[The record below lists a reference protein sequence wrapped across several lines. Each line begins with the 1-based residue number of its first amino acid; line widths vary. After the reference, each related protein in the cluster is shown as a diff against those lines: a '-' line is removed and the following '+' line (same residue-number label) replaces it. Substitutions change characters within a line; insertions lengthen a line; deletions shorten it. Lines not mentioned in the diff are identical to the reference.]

1 MTSLHHALIRK
12 FHTMNYPSF
21 LKRNPTGL
29 FQICSKDIYDIQEF
43 SIERIIR
50 FIISL
55 TTGLLAAVELGSIN
69 IIYPFTAAFI
79 YAFSV
84 IIAKPIGKM
93 SERYSNNIRESEKR
107 LTRVFFDLVDHFTL
121 LKSFGRI
128 GDRIHAFEQENNT
141 FNETTVR
148 SKICL
153 NFYKTLTRV
162 INSVAPVLIVCISI
176 PSFASGTITAGQLVT
191 AVSLVSTL
199 CVPIQNFGDIYLSIK
214 KTWFKIK
221 EIDEVL
227 CEKDEQQMEV
237 SENLLHGDI
246 SFNNVSYRI
255 NDVNILSNVSFTIPY
270 KKKTAIVG
278 KTGSGK
284 STTMS
289 LLSGL
294 LTGTEGSLFVGGE
307 RITESNRGTLLK
319 SVSSVIESFGMD
331 KMAMNLPNGYDTVIG
346 PTGVQLSGGQQKL
359 VGLARG
365 LSVNRNF
372 FLLDE
377 VTTGLDD
384 HAVEKVMSYLLE
396 MDQTLVL
403 ITHNLKYID
412 RMDHIILFDDGRV
425 VASGTYDEIS
435 KVWGELNEA

>member
-1 MTSLHHALIRK
+1 MSSSTWS
-12 FHTMNYPSF
+12 
-21 LKRNPTGL
+21 
-29 FQICSKDIYDIQEF
+29 
-43 SIERIIR
+43 
-50 FIISL
+50 
-55 TTGLLAAVELGSIN
+55 TT
-69 IIYPFTAAFI
+69 
-79 YAFSV
+79 
-84 IIAKPIGKM
+84 
-93 SERYSNNIRESEKR
+93 
-107 LTRVFFDLVDHFTL
+107 FTL

-319 SVSSVIESFGMD
+319 SVSSIPSTTYLVNDTLRNNLRLGEVNSGVLAQVIESFGMD
-331 KMAMNLPNGYDTVIG
+331 KLAMNLPNGTIR
-346 PTGVQLSGGQQKL
+346 LSGLRACSSPAG
-359 VGLARG
+359 
-365 LSVNRNF
+365 
-372 FLLDE
+372 
-377 VTTGLDD
+377 
-384 HAVEKVMSYLLE
+384 
-396 MDQTLVL
+396 
-403 ITHNLKYID
+403 
-412 RMDHIILFDDGRV
+412 
-425 VASGTYDEIS
+425 S
-435 KVWGELNEA
+435 KSWSALQGACL